1 MLTTETLVCII
12 LITGS
17 ARQIIESVSSSA
29 TVYFNNLGVIT
40 MTYRQALQLLNVKRE
55 QTTYQLNY
63 LCTCTTDYFQGSS
76 KPIVQVLVDENST
89 FQDIKANL
97 LEYIATCHLED
108 LDAEAY
114 ERAVNEFFIAIENKY
129 KSKLRIQPPIPEVL
143 ESVGSMEEQD
153 EWDLYMYFTLETVG
167 EDNV

>member
-1 MLTTETLVCII
+1 
-12 LITGS
+12 
-17 ARQIIESVSSSA
+17 
-29 TVYFNNLGVIT
+29 

-76 KPIVQVLVDENST
+76 KPVVQVLVDENST
-89 FQDIKANL
+89 YQDIKSNL

-108 LDAEAY
+108 LDIEAY
-114 ERAVNEFFIAIENKY
+114 ELAVNDLFKNFTFLAT
-129 KSKLRIQPPIPEVL
+129 RVPEQL
-143 ESVGSMEEQD
+143 INIGSMEEQD
-153 EWDLYMYFTLETVG
+153 EWNLYMYFTLETVG

>member
-1 MLTTETLVCII
+1 
-12 LITGS
+12 
-17 ARQIIESVSSSA
+17 
-29 TVYFNNLGVIT
+29 
-40 MTYRQALQLLNVKRE
+40 MTYKQALQLLNVKRE

-76 KPIVQVLVDENST
+76 KPVVQVLVDENST
-89 FQDIKANL
+89 FQDIQSNL

-108 LDAEAY
+108 LDTEAY
-114 ERAVNEFFIAIENKY
+114 EKALNDYFDNIPFMATR
-129 KSKLRIQPPIPEVL
+129 IPEQL
-143 ESVGSMEEQD
+143 KGVGSMEEHD